1 MAVWPALVLAALAV
15 AAGATNAGAQ
25 VFFASQP
32 HPDFLIG
39 PLLVRAS
46 VTPALDEATIDIQFS
61 VVVPAGQRAADR
73 QQDLF
78 LVWPGAVEPAPD
90 LGPPDPVLKQLAAE
104 HGLDVIEEGRL
115 RLEARNPY
123 QRGADGRRLRETVPG
138 GAVFA
143 TFVRE
148 GALGLTAPAT
158 LIRIPWTDKT
168 ADPSWLMG
176 LRIVSRG
183 LIKPKPSTWFERA
196 LWGPRHRLAL
206 SFHDVRQRGMFPL
219 YFRNRDRVVKLS
231 EDPSQLIVSFA
242 QADRLKIDEVFPPS
256 ARRQL
261 SETLDNTEV
270 VSTFLDP
277 SEGLRPQT
285 LSVQFGYFFGWQA
298 WAPVLIPVVFFAL
311 GNLAGPLVRLGAT
324 RLARAV
330 AARVHIGRAD
340 SERAI
345 KEQGVVPSRETLAR
359 VVPGE
364 TRYAD
369 LLGLFRAHPEEQEQ
383 LAAPGQK
390 LLVYRGRRMVPHRR
404 RSLGWLGTVDH
415 WDVEHHEVEIALH
428 DDVVRDIQARVRRA
442 RLARPEA
449 TS

>member
-1 MAVWPALVLAALAV
+1 VWPALVLAALV
-15 AAGATNAGAQ
+15 VGAGASRADAQ
-25 VFFASQP
+25 VFFAARS
-32 HPDFLIG
+32 HPEFLIG

-46 VTPALDEATIDIQFS
+46 IAPELDETVLDIQFS
-61 VVVPAGQRAADR
+61 VVVPPGRQAADVG
-73 QQDLF
+73 QDLH
-78 LVWPGAVEPAPD
+78 LLWPGSVEPVPD
-90 LGPPDPVLKQLAAE
+90 LGPPDPALKQWVEE
-104 HGLDVIEEGRL
+104 HGFSVLEEGRL
-115 RLEARNPY
+115 RLEARNLY
-123 QRGADGRRLRETVPG
+123 QRGNDGRRLRERVPG

-158 LIRIPWTDKT
+158 LIRIPWTDRT
-168 ADPSWLMG
+168 ADSSWLMD
-176 LRIVSRG
+176 LKMASRG
-183 LIKPKPSTWFERA
+183 LVKPKPATWFERA
-196 LWGPRHRLAL
+196 LWGPRYRLAL

-231 EDPSQLIVSFA
+231 EDPSQIIVSFA
-242 QADRLKIDEVFPPS
+242 QADRLKIDELFPPS

-270 VSTFLDP
+270 ISTFLDP
-277 SEGLRPQT
+277 SEGLQPQT

-298 WAPVLIPVVFFAL
+298 WAPVLIPIVFFAL
-311 GNLAGPLVRLGAT
+311 GNLAGPLVRTMAT
-324 RLARAV
+324 RLAKTV
-330 AARVHIGRAD
+330 AARVQIGRAG

-369 LLGLFRAHPEEQEQ
+369 LLRLFQAHPEEQEQ

-390 LLVYRGRRMVPHRR
+390 LLTYRGRRMVPHRR

-415 WDVEHHEVEIALH
+415 WDVEHHEVEIALQ

-442 RLARPEA
+442 RLAHPEA
-449 TS
+449 VAS